1 MTNICLFLQPDRG
14 EKGQKGE
21 RGDTGLPGPDGV
33 PGVTVRNCK
42 SCVEK
47 LHVTDMVTMMLC
59 KTSSQEN
66 ICPKIYSASRPL
78 PHVSNLRDK
87 LLISLGE
94 GVGGG
99 ERRIRVGLIWG
110 GRAR

>member
-1 MTNICLFLQPDRG
+1 
-14 EKGQKGE
+14 
-21 RGDTGLPGPDGV
+21 
-33 PGVTVRNCK
+33 
-42 SCVEK
+42 
-47 LHVTDMVTMMLC
+47 MMLC

-94 GVGGG
+94 KGGGGG
-99 ERRIRVGLIWG
+99 EENWSGLDL
-110 GRAR
+110 GRTGPLT